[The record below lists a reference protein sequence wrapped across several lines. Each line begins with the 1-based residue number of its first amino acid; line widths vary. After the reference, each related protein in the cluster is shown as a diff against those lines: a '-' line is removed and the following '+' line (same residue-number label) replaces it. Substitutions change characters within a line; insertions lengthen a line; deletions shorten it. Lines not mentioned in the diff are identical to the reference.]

1 MRKLKSFRE
10 NKSEYYYKN
19 LIVEPRQNIV
29 FKTYSAPFDFKSMP
43 KKYLAREQ
51 SKPPSRHNS
60 SVGNVL
66 ANKAADDLDMFRDWV
81 EES

>member
-29 FKTYSAPFDFKSMP
+29 FKTYSAPFDLKSMP

-51 SKPPSRHNS
+51 SKPPSRHTS
-60 SVGNVL
+60 SVGNTL
-66 ANKAADDLDMFRDWV
+66 SNKAAGDMFRDWI